1 MECTS
6 CGAEVD
12 EQKFFCPECKEPLK
26 DEGDIL
32 PARGEGEPPG
42 AGRAAAPY
50 EPAAVEETPAETA
63 KTAPWSIASHR
74 LFSRS
79 LLLRIA
85 ITVAILLVLIL
96 GLVLMA
102 SLKNRSDE
110 KTPRLPL
117 QPEELSR
124 RVPSYRSSVK
134 ARTATTTA
142 KIITP

>member
-1 MECTS
+1 MECPS
-6 CGAEVD
+6 CGTGVD
-12 EQKFFCPECKEPLK
+12 EEKFFCPECKEPIR

-42 AGRAAAPY
+42 AGRVAPY
-50 EPAAVEETPAETA
+50 EPAAAEETPAETA
-63 KTAPWSIASHR
+63 KRAPWSLASHR

-85 ITVAILLVLIL
+85 ITVAILLILIL

-117 QPEELSR
+117 QEELSR
-124 RVPSYRSSVK
+124 RVPAYRSRVK
-134 ARTATTTA
+134 ASTAITTA